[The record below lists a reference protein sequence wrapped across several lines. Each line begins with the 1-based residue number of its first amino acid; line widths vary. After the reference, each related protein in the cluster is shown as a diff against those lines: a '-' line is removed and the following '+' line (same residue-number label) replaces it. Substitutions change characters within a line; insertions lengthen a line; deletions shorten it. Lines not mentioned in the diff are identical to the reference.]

1 MMRSNGQI
9 EEMDQDLRNVLEFA
23 KWDKMNVTEQMH
35 ATTSV
40 ALSSR
45 EGHFALLTLDWQSKL
60 INKLVSKIDIESFPH
75 QTDESWTLWTQHYYE
90 EGIQEAIKRRGLKP
104 KVIQN

>member
-1 MMRSNGQI
+1 
-9 EEMDQDLRNVLEFA
+9 MDQDLRNVLEFA
-23 KWDKMNVTEQMH
+23 KWDQMNVSEQID

-60 INKLVSKIDIESFPH
+60 INKLVSKIEIESFPH
-75 QTDESWTLWTQHYYE
+75 QTDESGSLWPLHWH
-90 EGIQEAIKRRGLKP
+90 GRNVKAAIERRGLKP